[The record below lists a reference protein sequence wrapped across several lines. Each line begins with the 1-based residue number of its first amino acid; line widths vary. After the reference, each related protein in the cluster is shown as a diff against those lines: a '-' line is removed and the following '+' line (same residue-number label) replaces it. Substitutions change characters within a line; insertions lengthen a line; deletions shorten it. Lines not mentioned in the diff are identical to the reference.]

1 MKSNLI
7 FIGAPGSGKGTQSE
21 VLSKKFDYI
30 HISTGD
36 LLRTEISKGTDLGR
50 NVKSVM
56 DKGNLVSDDLVIKL
70 LKANLDFK
78 KNKYIFDGFPRNIDQ
93 AKTLVD
99 DVLVGQNFR
108 VVYFKINEEKLIE
121 RLANRRSC
129 STCGKIYNLLSN
141 KPKVEGVC
149 DSCGSRDLRL
159 RDDDKSDVVKNR
171 LKVFNSTVN
180 PMIDYFSSIG
190 GWIEVGA
197 ELDVDLITNKI
208 VEGLLT

>member
-7 FIGAPGSGKGTQSE
+7 FVGAPGSGKGTQSE
-21 VLSKKFDYI
+21 VLSKRFDYI

-36 LLRTEISKGTDLGR
+36 LLRSEISKGTELGK

-70 LKANLDFK
+70 LKANLDFSE
-78 KNKYIFDGFPRNIDQ
+78 NKYIFDGFPRNLDQ
-93 AKTLVD
+93 AKTLVT
-99 DVLVGQNFR
+99 DVLSGQSFK

-129 STCGKIYNLLSN
+129 SVCGKIYNLISN
-141 KPKVEGVC
+141 RPKNDGVC
-149 DSCGSRDLRL
+149 DSCGSKDLKL
-159 RDDDKSDVVKNR
+159 RDDDKADVVKNR
-171 LKVFNSTVN
+171 LNVFNSTIN
-180 PMIDYFSSIG
+180 PMVDYFSRLG
-190 GWIEVGA
+190 GWIEVSA

-208 VEGLLT
+208 VDGLLS